1 MKKFLLLFT
10 CVFLAACSSLM
21 PYKDQNLDYLQGI
34 EKDPNAYR
42 GQVVA
47 FGGEVAGITEDTLRM
62 MLVMKIDAPLYYY
75 ATGKGNSLSY
85 EMLLV
90 TFNKRGMPQM
100 TGIKKGNTIKVL
112 ARVSSYETRKNFTG
126 DDIAVLHLIAFAVS
140 DHTQHKDFFRPET
153 PDRQLYESWK
163 EGRLFFEESAQDV
176 ISRCPKEQAPQ
187 LPARFFKQPAPS
199 QEPPASEP
207 AEPEKGIVFDE
218 EEPTFIL
225 DPQPTVCPEQEPAPS
240 AAPQPDEKMTPE
252 NANRPDSESAQ
263 PVAPADGAPAA
274 APATET
280 PTAPLAANE
289 TNAETPA
296 PEKAATPAD
305 VTAAPLPQT
314 EPGESAAPATPDVK
328 ANPSSEAVLPENK
341 TSAENAAPE
350 KVIAKTP
357 SDTPTPTDEP
367 TAALDAPTTPAATLP
382 SSTAEN

>member
-42 GQVVA
+42 GQVVS

-176 ISRCPKEQAPQ
+176 INRCPKENTPQ
-187 LPARFFKQPAPS
+187 LPEHFFKQPAAT
-199 QEPPASEP
+199 QEPPAEKP

-218 EEPTFIL
+218 EEPTFVL

-240 AAPQPDEKMTPE
+240 AAPQPDEKAPSE
-252 NANRPDSESAQ
+252 NENRPASESAEQ
-263 PVAPADGAPAA
+263 TAAPADGDGAA

-280 PTAPLAANE
+280 PNTPLAANE
-289 TNAETPA
+289 TSAQTPA
-296 PEKAATPAD
+296 PENVPTPAD
-305 VTAAPLPQT
+305 VTRQQP
-314 EPGESAAPATPDVK
+314 EPDETTAPATP
-328 ANPSSEAVLPENK
+328 AAQSASAAVLPENK
-341 TSAENAAPE
+341 TSAENSAPE
-350 KVIAKTP
+350 KVITQKP
-357 SDTPTPTDEP
+357 SDSATPAEKPAVASDE
-367 TAALDAPTTPAATLP
+367 PTTPAATLP